1 MELTM
6 HFDISLSTDETMP
19 KLEDYFTTQE
29 AAEELDLHVETVR
42 LFLRYKKLDGMKIG
56 RTWLIPK
63 KAVEE
68 YQEKNKHKEKHDPTR
83 D

>member
-1 MELTM
+1 M
-6 HFDISLSTDETMP
+6 HLDISLPLAETMP

-29 AAEELDLHVETVR
+29 AAEELDLHVETIR

-56 RTWLIPK
+56 HTWFIPK
-63 KAVEE
+63 TAIEE
-68 YQEKNKHKEKHDPTR
+68 YQKKNKDKEKHDPTR